1 MDNMA
6 KYHVGKRTF
15 EGLKEAFV
23 SLVSPSS
30 YIFLG
35 GVASSRGFL
44 VGCVA
49 CGVVVVCWV
58 FVLFV
63 LSFASSP
70 GRFSISL
77 TISSS

>member
-1 MDNMA
+1 MGQHPPHGSDII
-6 KYHVGKRTF
+6 Y
-15 EGLKEAFV
+15 L
-23 SLVSPSS
+23 P
-30 YIFLG
+30 G
-35 GVASSRGFL
+35 GVALSRGFL

-70 GRFSISL
+70 RRFSISL
-77 TISSS
+77 YHFQ